1 MRHRAVAGPP
11 LRRDVLYWSTMTET
25 VTAEP
30 VDLFEL
36 GKRCFEEF
44 SRELARYGIAVD
56 PAMEVRRG
64 TGILCYYSLDDGH
77 IYLSVPDTKKAFG
90 RLQAM
95 VLASILS
102 LSGEE
107 ELIRLFQLFIPHLV
121 AHEMAH
127 HLRHKHGMFG
137 ESRWDEEQIANQL
150 AVALTRHRLSPEQRA
165 GARDMLS
172 RALAA
177 LSAKLNLK
185 EAATLSYHSIL
196 MALNASGRLGES
208 ATERAQ
214 VAQKLFSAEPK
225 GMMKAAGELSQS
237 MVRGF
242 NMRDQLI
249 KEINEQYTD
258 ELLKY
263 VYYHAGWL
271 HLDLA
276 SHGAQYV
283 DDFAQERLGRKVPL
297 LPSVESGRDSSESAV
312 IACFR
317 AYRDARPHSEA
328 GARYFYKRYR
338 SLLWE
343 KLRSV
348 GLVIPSQT
356 AILDRESTFFLES
369 WDEGASD
376 ALRYVAHL
384 AKEEVR
390 TLFPA
395 FIAARADEIDT
406 VEDHLVCE
414 TDQRLYR
421 HIVHGA
427 VDEAAQ
433 NTLYRL
439 TLLDQTDV
447 FRPVPAETMLDLS
460 RSFCRVH
467 LSAGETI
474 IWEGEVNDD
483 VFFLAH
489 GGLEVL
495 VSGTRV
501 GLIESGDVF
510 GEMAFF
516 SRDTR
521 NATVRAR
528 RPSECFVVKD
538 VDLLSLVFKHPSVLM
553 QMAGALTRRLADLNL
568 RAVQAGGLSVPSRRG
583 PRSGNWPGA

>member
-1 MRHRAVAGPP
+1 MTDAPAAPP
-11 LRRDVLYWSTMTET
+11 T
-25 VTAEP
+25 
-30 VDLFEL
+30 DLFEL
-36 GKRCFEEF
+36 GKRSFEEHC
-44 SRELARYGIAVD
+44 RELARYGIAVD
-56 PAMEVRRG
+56 PKMEVRRG
-64 TGILCYYSLDDGH
+64 KGVLCYYSLEDGH
-77 IYLSVPDTKKAFG
+77 IYLSLPDPTHSLGK
-90 RLQAM
+90 LQAM
-95 VLASILS
+95 VLASNLS

-107 ELIRLFQLFIPHLV
+107 ELIRLFEVFIPHLV
-121 AHEMAH
+121 AHEIAH
-127 HLRHKHGMFG
+127 HLRHKYGVFG
-137 ESRWDEEQIANQL
+137 DSRWEEEQVANQL
-150 AVALTRHRLSPEQRA
+150 AVALTRHRLSPAQRA
-165 GARDMLS
+165 DGREMLS
-172 RALAA
+172 RILAA
-177 LSAKLNLK
+177 LSAKLKIEGAANL
-185 EAATLSYHSIL
+185 TYHSIL
-196 MALNASGRLGES
+196 MALNASGRLGDS

-214 VAQKLFSAEPK
+214 VTAKLFSAEPQ
-225 GMMKAAGELSQS
+225 GMMKGAGELSQS

-242 NMRDQLI
+242 GMRDQLI
-249 KEINEQYTD
+249 KEINEQYAD
-258 ELLKY
+258 EFLRY

-276 SHGAQYV
+276 SHGAEYV
-283 DDFAQERLGRKVPL
+283 DSFSQERLGRKVAL
-297 LPSVESGRDSSESAV
+297 LPPVEGGGDVSEAAV
-312 IACFR
+312 IACYR

-348 GLVIPSQT
+348 GLVIQSQT

-390 TLFPA
+390 SLFPA
-395 FIAARADEIDT
+395 FIAERADEIEA
-406 VEDHLVCE
+406 VEPHLVCE

-421 HIVHGA
+421 HVVQGA

-439 TLLDQTDV
+439 VLLDQTDV
-447 FRPVPAETMLDLS
+447 FRPVPAETMLELA

-467 LSAGETI
+467 LAAGETI

-501 GLIESGDVF
+501 GMIEAGDVF

-528 RPSECFVVKD
+528 RASECFVVKD
-538 VDLLSLVFKHPSVLM
+538 VDLLTLVFKHPSVLM
-553 QMAGALTRRLADLNL
+553 QMAGALTRRLAELNQ
-568 RAVQAGGLSVPSRRG
+568 RAVQAGNLVVPSVRG
-583 PRSGNWPGA
+583 PRSGSGPWGAGGPSSAPGSSKG

>member
-1 MRHRAVAGPP
+1 MSDAPAR
-11 LRRDVLYWSTMTET
+11 T
-25 VTAEP
+25 
-30 VDLFEL
+30 DLFQL

-56 PAMEVRRG
+56 PGMEVRRG
-64 TGILCYYSLDDGH
+64 KGVLCYYDLSDGH
-77 IYLSVPDTKKAFG
+77 IYLAVPDTSSPIG

-95 VLASILS
+95 VLAATLA
-102 LSGEE
+102 LEGED
-107 ELIRLFQLFIPHLV
+107 ELFKLFELFIPHLV

-127 HLRHKHGMFG
+127 HLRHKYGLFG
-137 ESRWDEEQIANQL
+137 ENKWEEEQIANQL
-150 AVALTRHRLSPEQRA
+150 AVAMTKHKLSPAQRTY
-165 GARDMLS
+165 ARDLLS
-172 RALAA
+172 RTLTA
-177 LSAKLNLK
+177 LSSKLNLK
-185 EAATLSYHSIL
+185 DAATMSYHSIL
-196 MALNASGRLGES
+196 MALNASGRLDDS
-208 ATERAQ
+208 STERAQ

-225 GMMKAAGELSQS
+225 GMMKAAGGLTQS

-242 NMRDQLI
+242 DMRDQLI
-249 KEINEQYTD
+249 QEINAQYA
-258 ELLKY
+258 EEFLKY

-276 SHGAQYV
+276 SHGAEYV
-283 DDFAQERLGRKVPL
+283 DDFARERLDRKVPL
-297 LPSVESGRDSSESAV
+297 LEPRFEHKDLTEQAV
-312 IACFR
+312 IACYR
-317 AYRDARPHSEA
+317 AYVDARPHSEA

-348 GLVIPSQT
+348 GLVIASQT

-369 WDEGASD
+369 WDLGSSD

-384 AKEEVR
+384 AKDEVR
-390 TLFPA
+390 ALFPA
-395 FIAARADEIDT
+395 VIADKADSISS
-406 VEDHLVCE
+406 VEEHLSCE
-414 TDQRLYR
+414 TDLRLYK
-421 HIVHGA
+421 HIVQGA

-447 FRPVPAETMLDLS
+447 FRPVPGETMIELA
-460 RSFCRVH
+460 RSFCKIH
-467 LSAGETI
+467 LEAGETI

-483 VFFLAH
+483 VFFLAQ

-495 VSGTRV
+495 VSSTRV
-501 GLIESGDVF
+501 GVIEPGEVF

-528 RPSECFVVKD
+528 RASECFVVKD
-538 VDLLSLVFKHPSVLM
+538 VDLLSLVFRHPSVLM
-553 QMAGALTRRLADLNL
+553 QMAGALTRRLADLNQ
-568 RAVQAGGLSVPSRRG
+568 RAVHAGNLAVPSMRAPPRG
-583 PRSGNWPGA
+583 